1 LQELRQQERGTL
13 NYIKPETK
21 NKKMTNNDI
30 LKKLRVALMLR
41 DDQIVEIL
49 ELVDFR
55 ISKSELGAFFR
66 AEDHEN
72 YMECGD
78 QVLRNF
84 LNGLVIHLRGTKE
97 NPKNPNDVLAK
108 HKAEIPK
115 KETNKERP
123 EFKAA
128 PKDSERA
135 RGDQK
140 PSKTGA
146 AKKPKKKEFP
156 KGNGK
161 VQVVEKVVYKNGKNK
176 K

>member
-1 LQELRQQERGTL
+1 
-13 NYIKPETK
+13 
-21 NKKMTNNDI
+21 MTNNDI

-115 KETNKERP
+115 KDSSNRP

-128 PKDSERA
+128 PKDPERA
-135 RGDQK
+135 RGDQSS
-140 PSKTGA
+140 SKSSSA

-161 VQVVEKVVYKNGKNK
+161 PSVVEKVVYKNGKNK

>member
-1 LQELRQQERGTL
+1 
-13 NYIKPETK
+13 
-21 NKKMTNNDI
+21 
-30 LKKLRVALMLR
+30 MLR

-55 ISKSELGAFFR
+55 ITKSELGAFFR
-66 AEDHEN
+66 DEKHEN

-108 HKAEIPK
+108 HKSEIPK
-115 KETNKERP
+115 KETSKDRP
-123 EFKAA
+123 EFKAK
-128 PKDSERA
+128 PKDAEKF
-135 RGDQK
+135 RGDQS
-140 PSKTGA
+140 PSKSGSGT
-146 AKKPKKKEFP
+146 KKPAKKEFP

-161 VQVVEKVVYKNGKNK
+161 SSVVEKVKYNFGKNK
-176 K
+176 KS

>member
-1 LQELRQQERGTL
+1 
-13 NYIKPETK
+13 
-21 NKKMTNNDI
+21 MTNNDI
-30 LKKLRVALMLR
+30 FKKLRVALMLR

-66 AEDHEN
+66 DEKHEN

-97 NPKNPNDVLAK
+97 NPKNPNEVLAK
-108 HKAEIPK
+108 HKAQIPK
-115 KETNKERP
+115 KENTKDRP
-123 EFKAA
+123 EFKAK
-128 PKDSERA
+128 PKDEERS
-135 RGDQK
+135 RGDQS
-140 PSKTGA
+140 PSKSA
-146 AKKPKKKEFP
+146 SAKKPAKKQFP

-161 VQVVEKVVYKNGKNK
+161 ASVVEKVKYNFGKNK
-176 K
+176 KS